1 MLKIAVTTIEA
12 FRNYQNGTIELEDFL
27 KRVRGEFTPSRYM
40 DLGSAFHD
48 ILENIEIRYNK
59 ELNIFKAKNGLEF
72 EYDIIAQCYEKIV
85 SDAPFEVKITKIYDT
100 GKENIEVVAKVDQLY
115 GNYVIENKTCW
126 GMFDFERYFS
136 SCQWKF
142 YLDIFEAERVFYNVF
157 CLSDKKDGIELRNIE
172 QFSFNAYPDL
182 MDDLNELMKDLVEF
196 IHAKNLE
203 EFFAPDYRYKEQ
215 RPLPVY
221 SEIKQQI
228 QSIND
233 EEESTMNI
241 QKIKIANLLGIEELE
256 FDPGKFT
263 LIEGKNGSGKTSIL
277 ESIKHALNGG
287 HDAKLL
293 RNGSDKGEI
302 VLVLDDGVQ
311 LTKTVT
317 PNKSDVKI
325 FDKDGNRIN
334 KPQTYIDRL
343 IDMLSV
349 NPVQF
354 LTSDKKNRVN
364 YLLEA
369 IPMKLTKDHL
379 EKSLN
384 GMSGRVRDD
393 LNGHALEVIGRIYK
407 QFYDERT
414 GVNRALKEKSATMTQ
429 LKESVSDFN
438 SSPKEITDKIKVLEN
453 KKGDMESKKSM
464 FMEQAVR
471 NRMKKLDDEEER
483 FREEVNRLRLEH
495 EENKE
500 AIHNHFDS
508 QKTDIQSKFEEKY
521 LPLLSE
527 LTLLQEQAKQY
538 ASHEKTRE
546 LVEQFHRECQNLKE
560 ESEKLSGALT
570 GLDNLK
576 EDLLRELP
584 IQGLE
589 IKEGEIY
596 CKDIIFDK
604 LNTAEQVK
612 IAVEVAKLR
621 ANELGIICVDGIE
634 RLDNDTFNEFKHKAI
649 ESGLQMIVTKVG
661 DSELRI
667 QSEMVA

>member
-1 MLKIAVTTIEA
+1 MLKIAVTTIES
-12 FRNYQNGTIELEDFL
+12 FRNYQNGSIELEDFL
-27 KRVRGEFTPSRYM
+27 RRVRGEFTPSRYM

-48 ILENIEIRYNK
+48 ILENIELRYNK

-72 EYDIIAQCYEKIV
+72 EYEVIAQCYKKIV
-85 SDAPFEVKITKIYDT
+85 SEAPFEVKITKIYNT
-100 GKENIEVVAKVDQLY
+100 GKEEIEVVAKVDQLY

-126 GMFDFERYFS
+126 GMFDFERYFG

-182 MDDLNELMKDLVEF
+182 MEDLNELMKDLVEF

-203 EFFAPDYRYKEQ
+203 EYFAPDYRYKEQ
-215 RPLPVY
+215 RPQPVY

-325 FDKDGNRIN
+325 YDKEGNRIN

-414 GVNRALKEKSATMTQ
+414 GINRALKEKSATMTQ

-438 SSPKEITDKIKVLEN
+438 SSPKEITDKIKLLEN
-453 KKGDMESKKSM
+453 KKGEMESKKSL

-471 NRMKKLDDEEER
+471 NRMNKLDDEEER

-527 LTLLQEQAKQY
+527 LTLLQEQEKQY

-546 LVEQFHRECQNLKE
+546 LVEQFHRECQSLKE

-576 EDLLRELP
+576 EGLLRELP

>member
-27 KRVRGEFTPSRYM
+27 KRVRGEFTPSRYI

-48 ILENIEIRYNK
+48 ILENIELRYIK

-72 EYDIIAQCYEKIV
+72 EYNIIAQCYEKIV

-126 GMFDFERYFS
+126 GMFDFERYFG

-182 MDDLNELMKDLVEF
+182 MDDLNELIKDLVEF

-203 EFFAPDYRYKEQ
+203 EFFAPDYKNKEQ

-228 QSIND
+228 QLINE

-325 FDKDGNRIN
+325 FDKEGNRIN

-354 LTSDKKNRVN
+354 LTADKKNRVN

-414 GVNRALKEKSATMTQ
+414 GINRALKEKSATMTQ

-453 KKGDMESKKSM
+453 KKGEMESKKSM

>member
-48 ILENIEIRYNK
+48 ILENIELRYIK

-72 EYDIIAQCYEKIV
+72 EYNIIAQCYEKIV

-182 MDDLNELMKDLVEF
+182 MDDLNELIKDLVEF

-203 EFFAPDYRYKEQ
+203 EFFAPDYKNKEQ

-228 QSIND
+228 QLINE

-325 FDKDGNRIN
+325 FDKEGNRIN

-414 GVNRALKEKSATMTQ
+414 GINRALKEKSATMTQ

-453 KKGDMESKKSM
+453 KKGEMESKKSM

>member
-48 ILENIEIRYNK
+48 ILENIELRYNK

-72 EYDIIAQCYEKIV
+72 EYDVIAQCYKKIV
-85 SDAPFEVKITKIYDT
+85 SEAPFEVKITKIYDI
-100 GKENIEVVAKVDQLY
+100 GKESIEVVAKVDQLY

-126 GMFDFERYFS
+126 GMFDFERYFG

-182 MDDLNELMKDLVEF
+182 NDDLNELMKDLVEF

-203 EFFAPDYRYKEQ
+203 EYFAQDYKYKEQ
-215 RPLPVY
+215 RPQPVY

-228 QSIND
+228 QSINN

-317 PNKSDVKI
+317 PIKSDVKI
-325 FDKDGNRIN
+325 YDKDGNRIN

-414 GVNRALKEKSATMTQ
+414 GINRALKEKSATMTQ

-438 SSPKEITDKIKVLEN
+438 SSPKEIRDKIKLLEN
-453 KKGDMESKKSM
+453 KKGEMESKKGL

-527 LTLLQEQAKQY
+527 LTLLQEQEKQY

-576 EDLLRELP
+576 EGLLRELP

-661 DSELRI
+661 DSELKI

>member
-12 FRNYQNGTIELEDFL
+12 FRNYQNGTIDIEDFL

-48 ILENIEIRYNK
+48 ILENIELRYIK

-157 CLSDKKDGIELRNIE
+157 CLSDKKDGIELRTIE

-182 MDDLNELMKDLVEF
+182 MDDLNELMKDLLEF

-215 RPLPVY
+215 SPLPVY

-325 FDKDGNRIN
+325 YDKEGNRIN

-414 GVNRALKEKSATMTQ
+414 GINRALKEKSATMTQ

-438 SSPKEITDKIKVLEN
+438 SSPKEITDKIKLLEN
-453 KKGDMESKKSM
+453 KKGEMESKKSM

-495 EENKE
+495 EENKD
-500 AIHNHFDS
+500 AIHSHFDS

-596 CKDIIFDK
+596 CKNIIFDK

>member
-27 KRVRGEFTPSRYM
+27 KRVRGEFTASWYM

-48 ILENIEIRYNK
+48 ILENIELRYIK

-157 CLSDKKDGIELRNIE
+157 CLSNKKDGIELRNIE

-182 MDDLNELMKDLVEF
+182 IGDLNELMKDLVEF

-325 FDKDGNRIN
+325 YDKEGNRIN

-414 GVNRALKEKSATMTQ
+414 GINRALKEKSATMTQ

-438 SSPKEITDKIKVLEN
+438 SSPKEITDKIKLLEN
-453 KKGDMESKKSM
+453 KKGEMESKKSL

-500 AIHNHFDS
+500 VIHNHFDS

-546 LVEQFHRECQNLKE
+546 LVEQFHREYQNLKE

>member
-1 MLKIAVTTIEA
+1 MLKISVTTVES
-12 FRNYQNGTIELEDFL
+12 FRSYQNGSIELEDFL
-27 KRVRGEFTPSRYM
+27 KRIRGEFTPSRYM

-48 ILENIEIRYNK
+48 IMEKAEERFIPDR
-59 ELNIFKAKNGLEF
+59 NIFKAKNGIEF
-72 EYDIIAQCYEKIV
+72 DFDIITRCYEKIV
-85 SDAPFEVKITKIYDT
+85 SDAPFEVKITKVFDV
-100 GKENIEVVAKVDQLY
+100 GSEQVELVAKVDQLY
-115 GNYVIENKTCW
+115 GNCVIENKTCW
-126 GMFDFERYFS
+126 GMFDFERYFG

-157 CLSDKKDGIELRNIE
+157 CLSDKVNGIELRNIE

-182 MDDLNELMKDLVEF
+182 KDDLQLLLMDFIEF
-196 IHAKNLE
+196 IHSQKLE
-203 EFFAPDYRYKEQ
+203 EYFAPDYKYKEQ
-215 RPLPVY
+215 RPMPTY
-221 SEIKQQI
+221 SETKQLI
-228 QSIND
+228 QSINI
-233 EEESTMNI
+233 EEESIMNI

-263 LIEGKNGSGKTSIL
+263 LIEGRNGSGKTSIL

-293 RNGSDKGEI
+293 RNGTDKGEI
-302 VLVLDDGVQ
+302 VLILDDGVQ

-317 PNKSDVKI
+317 QSKSDVKLL
-325 FDKDGNRIN
+325 DKDGNRIN
-334 KPQTYIDRL
+334 KPQTYIDKL

-354 LTSDKKNRVN
+354 LTADKKNRVN

-369 IPMKLTKDHL
+369 IPMKLTMEHL

-393 LNGHALEVIGRIYK
+393 LSGHALEVIGRIYK

-414 GVNRALKEKSATMTQ
+414 GINRALKEKTATMTQ
-429 LKESVSDFN
+429 LKESVSEFN
-438 SSPKEITDKIKVLEN
+438 YSPNEITDKLKSIEN
-453 KKGDMESKKSM
+453 KKGEMESKKSL
-464 FMEQAVR
+464 FLEQAV
-471 NRMKKLDDEEER
+471 NHRMKKLDDEEER
-483 FREEVNRLRLEH
+483 FQEEINKLRFEH
-495 EENKE
+495 EEIKQE
-500 AIHNHFDS
+500 IHNHFDT
-508 QKTDIQSKFEEKY
+508 QKTEIQSRFEERY

-527 LTLLQEQAKQY
+527 LTLLQEQQKQY

-546 LVEQFHRECQNLKE
+546 LVEQFYSECQKLKE

-576 EDLLRELP
+576 ENLLRDLP

-589 IKEGEIY
+589 IREGEIF
-596 CKDIIFDK
+596 CKDIVFDK

-621 ANELGIICVDGIE
+621 ASELGIICVDGIE
-634 RLDNDTFNEFKHKAI
+634 RLDKDTFNEFKSKAI

-661 DSELRI
+661 DSELNI
-667 QSEMVA
+667 HTEMVA

>member
-48 ILENIEIRYNK
+48 ILENIELRYIK

-85 SDAPFEVKITKIYDT
+85 SDAPFEVKITKLYDT
-100 GKENIEVVAKVDQLY
+100 GKEKIEVVAKVDQLY

-142 YLDIFEAERVFYNVF
+142 YLDIFESERVFYNVF
-157 CLSDKKDGIELRNIE
+157 CLSDKKDGIELRGIE

-182 MDDLNELMKDLVEF
+182 MEDLNELMKDLVEF
-196 IHAKNLE
+196 IHVKNLE
-203 EFFAPDYRYKEQ
+203 EYFAPDYKYKEQ
-215 RPLPVY
+215 RPQPVY

-325 FDKDGNRIN
+325 YDKEGNRIN

-414 GVNRALKEKSATMTQ
+414 GINRALKEKSATMTQ
-429 LKESVSDFN
+429 LKESVSNFN
-438 SSPKEITDKIKVLEN
+438 SSPKEITDKIKLLEN
-453 KKGDMESKKSM
+453 KKGEMESKKSM

-500 AIHNHFDS
+500 VIHNHFDS

>member
-12 FRNYQNGTIELEDFL
+12 FRNYQNGTIELEDFM
-27 KRVRGEFTPSRYM
+27 KRIRGEFTPSRYM

-48 ILENIEIRYNK
+48 ILENIELRYIK

-72 EYDIIAQCYEKIV
+72 GYDIIIQCYEKLFP
-85 SDAPFEVKITKIYDT
+85 DAPFEVKLTKIYNI
-100 GKENIEVVAKVDQLY
+100 GKENIEVVAKVDQLLY

-126 GMFDFERYFS
+126 GMFDFERYFN
-136 SCQWKF
+136 SCQWRF
-142 YLDIFEAERVFYNVF
+142 YLDIFEAEKVFYNVF
-157 CLSDKKDGIELRNIE
+157 CLSDKKDGIELKGIE
-172 QFSFNAYPDL
+172 QFSFDAYPNL
-182 MDDLNELMKDLVEF
+182 TEDLNELIKDLVEF

-203 EFFAPDYRYKEQ
+203 EYFAPDYKYKEQ
-215 RPLPVY
+215 RPMPTY
-221 SEIKQQI
+221 SETKQQI
-228 QSIND
+228 QSINI
-233 EEESTMNI
+233 EEESIMNI
-241 QKIKIANLLGIEELE
+241 QKIKIANLLGIEDLE

-263 LIEGKNGSGKTSIL
+263 LIEGRNGSGKTSIL

-287 HDAKLL
+287 HDARLL

-325 FDKDGNRIN
+325 FDKEGNRIN
-334 KPQTYIDRL
+334 KPQTYIDKL
-343 IDMLSV
+343 VDILSV

-354 LTSDKKNRVN
+354 LTADKKNRVN

-384 GMSGRVRDD
+384 GMSGRVQDD

-414 GVNRALKEKSATMTQ
+414 GINRALKEKTATMTQ

-438 SSPKEITDKIKVLEN
+438 YSPTEITEKLKSLEN
-453 KKGDMESKKSM
+453 KKGEMESKKSL
-464 FMEQAVR
+464 FLEQAVHH
-471 NRMKKLDDEEER
+471 RMKKLDDEEER
-483 FREEVNRLRLEH
+483 FQEEINKLRFEH
-495 EENKE
+495 EENKQE
-500 AIHNHFDS
+500 IHNHFDI
-508 QKTDIQSKFEEKY
+508 QKTGIQSKFDERY

-527 LTLLQEQAKQY
+527 LTLLQEQQKQY

-546 LVEQFHRECQNLKE
+546 LVEQFHSECQKLKE

-576 EDLLRELP
+576 ENLLRELP
-584 IQGLE
+584 IQGLA

-596 CKDIIFDK
+596 CKDIVFDK

-634 RLDNDTFNEFKHKAI
+634 RLDKDTFDKFRHKAI

-661 DSELRI
+661 NTELKI
-667 QSEMVA
+667 QSE